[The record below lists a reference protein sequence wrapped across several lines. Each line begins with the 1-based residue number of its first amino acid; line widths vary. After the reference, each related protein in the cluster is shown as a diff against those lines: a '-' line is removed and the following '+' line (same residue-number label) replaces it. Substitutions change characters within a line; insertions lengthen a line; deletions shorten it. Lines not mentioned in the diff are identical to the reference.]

1 MKRSDLIAAI
11 AAESGCSKKDVDA
24 MLEAFCSVATNALRQ
39 RDPIVLKGF
48 GTLSPR
54 EQNSRP
60 ARNPKTG
67 EVVIIPKR
75 LSVKFSVGTS
85 NCYRWAM
92 ESRRTSIPSG
102 PILNSKST
110 ILKLGRNPNLSRNT

>member
-1 MKRSDLIAAI
+1 MFSIH
-11 AAESGCSKKDVDA
+11 SGSPS
-24 MLEAFCSVATNALRQ
+24 E

-67 EVVIIPKR
+67 EVVVIPKR
-75 LSVKFSVGTS
+75 LSVKFSVGKFLF
-85 NCYRWAM
+85 
-92 ESRRTSIPSG
+92 ED
-102 PILNSKST
+102 LNK
-110 ILKLGRNPNLSRNT
+110 

>member
-1 MKRSDLIAAI
+1 MKRSELIAAI
-11 AAESGCSKKDVDA
+11 AAECGSSKTEVGA
-24 MLEAFCSVATNALRQ
+24 MLEAFCKVATEALSK

-67 EVVIIPKR
+67 EEVIIPKR
-75 LSVKFSVGTS
+75 LSVKFSVGKFLF
-85 NCYRWAM
+85 
-92 ESRRTSIPSG
+92 EG
-102 PILNSKST
+102 LNK
-110 ILKLGRNPNLSRNT
+110 

>member
-11 AAESGCSKKDVDA
+11 AAESGCSKTD
-24 MLEAFCSVATNALRQ
+24 ALRQ

-75 LSVKFSVGTS
+75 LSVKFSVGKFLF
-85 NCYRWAM
+85 
-92 ESRRTSIPSG
+92 ED
-102 PILNSKST
+102 LNK
-110 ILKLGRNPNLSRNT
+110 

>member
-48 GTLSPR
+48 GTLFSKR
-54 EQNSRP
+54 AEQS
-60 ARNPKTG
+60 
-67 EVVIIPKR
+67 
-75 LSVKFSVGTS
+75 
-85 NCYRWAM
+85 
-92 ESRRTSIPSG
+92 SG
-102 PILNSKST
+102 PQSQD
-110 ILKLGRNPNLSRNT
+110 R

>member
-24 MLEAFCSVATNALRQ
+24 MRQ

-75 LSVKFSVGTS
+75 LSVKFSVGKFLF
-85 NCYRWAM
+85 
-92 ESRRTSIPSG
+92 ED
-102 PILNSKST
+102 LNK
-110 ILKLGRNPNLSRNT
+110 

>member
-1 MKRSDLIAAI
+1 MKRSDLIAAM
-11 AAESGCSKKDVDA
+11 AAESGCSKTDVSKVLD
-24 MLEAFCSVATNALRQ
+24 AFCSVATKALKD

-67 EVVIIPKR
+67 EVVVIPKR
-75 LSVKFSVGTS
+75 LSVKFSVGKFLF
-85 NCYRWAM
+85 
-92 ESRRTSIPSG
+92 ED
-102 PILNSKST
+102 LNK
-110 ILKLGRNPNLSRNT
+110 

>member
-11 AAESGCSKKDVDA
+11 AAESGCSKKDA
-24 MLEAFCSVATNALRQ
+24 MLEAFCSVATDALRQ

-75 LSVKFSVGTS
+75 LSVKFSVGKFLF
-85 NCYRWAM
+85 
-92 ESRRTSIPSG
+92 ED
-102 PILNSKST
+102 LNK
-110 ILKLGRNPNLSRNT
+110 

>member
-1 MKRSDLIAAI
+1 MKRSDLVIAI
-11 AAESGCSKKDVDA
+11 AAESGCSKKDADA
-24 MLEAFCSVATNALRQ
+24 MLDAFCKVATQALRQ

-67 EVVIIPKR
+67 EIVVIPQR
-75 LSVKFSVGTS
+75 LSVKFSVGKFLFE
-85 NCYRWAM
+85 A
-92 ESRRTSIPSG
+92 
-102 PILNSKST
+102 LNK
-110 ILKLGRNPNLSRNT
+110 

>member
-11 AAESGCSKKDVDA
+11 AAESGRSKKDVSA
-24 MLEAFCSVATNALRQ
+24 MLDAFCSVATQALRQ
-39 RDPIVLKGF
+39 RDPIVLRGF

-67 EVVIIPKR
+67 EAVVIPER
-75 LSVKFSVGTS
+75 LSVKFSVGKFLFK
-85 NCYRWAM
+85 A
-92 ESRRTSIPSG
+92 
-102 PILNSKST
+102 LNK
-110 ILKLGRNPNLSRNT
+110 

>member
-11 AAESGCSKKDVDA
+11 AAQSGCSKKDVDA
-24 MLEAFCSVATNALRQ
+24 MLEAFCSVTSKALRE

-48 GTLSPR
+48 GTFSPR

-75 LSVKFSVGTS
+75 LSVKFSVGKFLF
-85 NCYRWAM
+85 
-92 ESRRTSIPSG
+92 ED
-102 PILNSKST
+102 LNK
-110 ILKLGRNPNLSRNT
+110 

>member
-48 GTLSPR
+48 G
-54 EQNSRP
+54 RP

-75 LSVKFSVGTS
+75 LSVKFSVGKFLF
-85 NCYRWAM
+85 
-92 ESRRTSIPSG
+92 ED
-102 PILNSKST
+102 LNK
-110 ILKLGRNPNLSRNT
+110 

>member
-1 MKRSDLIAAI
+1 MNRSDLIAAI

-24 MLEAFCSVATNALRQ
+24 MLEAFCSVATDALRQ

-75 LSVKFSVGTS
+75 LSVKFSVGKFLF
-85 NCYRWAM
+85 
-92 ESRRTSIPSG
+92 ED
-102 PILNSKST
+102 LNK
-110 ILKLGRNPNLSRNT
+110 

>member
-24 MLEAFCSVATNALRQ
+24 MLEAFCSVATDALRQ

-48 GTLSPR
+48 GTL
-54 EQNSRP
+54 P

-75 LSVKFSVGTS
+75 LSVKFSVGKFLF
-85 NCYRWAM
+85 
-92 ESRRTSIPSG
+92 ED
-102 PILNSKST
+102 LNK
-110 ILKLGRNPNLSRNT
+110 

>member
-24 MLEAFCSVATNALRQ
+24 MLEAFCSVATDALRQ

-48 GTLSPR
+48 GPR

-75 LSVKFSVGTS
+75 LSVKFSVGKFLF
-85 NCYRWAM
+85 
-92 ESRRTSIPSG
+92 ED
-102 PILNSKST
+102 LNK
-110 ILKLGRNPNLSRNT
+110 